1 METIMN
7 ENNQQQKEVEMEEL
21 QQLLKDVYEA
31 TKDIKQG
38 EKEPFNVF
46 ELCGVWSTEM
56 RHSAILR
63 ELLDPQGMH
72 GFKTKFLEA
81 FFKQIGLEFN
91 PNGCRAKTEVACS
104 NGRMDIVISSG
115 DMALVIENKIYA
127 SDQEKQLERYSDW
140 LNDQKKHN
148 KELNTALLYLTLDG
162 HEASNAK
169 NIDYQRI
176 SYRNDILQWLDKCIE
191 EIFKNSFF
199 AKDNK
204 TNPFAKSKIDERNAF
219 VKKLLLQ
226 YKELIQ
232 NLTGMDMDPEM
243 KNKISGVITSN
254 EENYLAAVYIAQTF
268 NDCHQRII
276 QEIAEE
282 CKGDMICKM
291 ERPDTDGRIGFSY
304 TLKEDQQY
312 KLLFEFQK
320 GNYKE
325 LCYGLHLNDTT
336 ELPKDFLN
344 IKISFKCIA
353 GMGLTFQ
360 EGNKDVCD
368 SPNKEGWFFAIKA
381 DPDSRDWA
389 AETFAKRWEKEDES
403 AIKKIYQD
411 KIKKYLDILTKII
424 KENQEILDETLS
436 TIIFSPKQDPCLP
449 GEHMNPFMKDAVTSA
464 TTANAQNYLAAALTA
479 KAFDGIHQEIVRKIA
494 VACTPEGMKY
504 DVSHCTSARFASFA
518 YSFNTEKQYKL
529 LFEFQQGNYHALYY
543 GLHDLTNKNNAP
555 HPYNNA
561 QITIN
566 RPNGFDGPNEHGW
579 IAGAYANTDFQ
590 NWDAESL
597 LQHWDNDF
605 ADIKENIKG
614 YIANLMEIIKN
625 NPALDDEKYK

>member
-1 METIMN
+1 MN
-7 ENNQQQKEVEMEEL
+7 ENNQQQKEGEMEEEQIENML
-21 QQLLKDVYEA
+21 EEVYELIL
-31 TKDIKQG
+31 KHGGLKQR
-38 EKEPFNVF
+38 EPFNVF

-81 FFKQIGLEFN
+81 FFKQIGLEFD
-91 PNGCRAKTEVACS
+91 PNGCRAKTEVAYS

-115 DMALVIENKIYA
+115 DVAVVIENKIYA
-127 SDQEKQLERYSDW
+127 GDQEDQLKRYKEEWLEAQSGKKQ
-140 LNDQKKHN
+140 
-148 KELNTALLYLTLDG
+148 ALLYLTLDG
-162 HEASNAK
+162 HEASNAEHV
-169 NIDYQRI
+169 DYQRI
-176 SYRNDILQWLDKCIE
+176 SYRNDILAWLETCIGMATE
-191 EIFKNSFF
+191 K
-199 AKDNK
+199 
-204 TNPFAKSKIDERNAF
+204 PLVKSALE
-219 VKKLLLQ
+219 Q
-226 YKELIQ
+226 YKELIKK
-232 NLTGMDMDPEM
+232 LTGKDMDP
-243 KNKISGVITSN
+243 
-254 EENYLAAVYIAQTF
+254 
-268 NDCHQRII
+268 
-276 QEIAEE
+276 
-282 CKGDMICKM
+282 KM
-291 ERPDTDGRIGFSY
+291 EKDITNVVKKS
-304 TLKEDQQY
+304 KE
-312 KLLFEFQK
+312 
-320 GNYKE
+320 
-325 LCYGLHLNDTT
+325 
-336 ELPKDFLN
+336 
-344 IKISFKCIA
+344 
-353 GMGLTFQ
+353 
-360 EGNKDVCD
+360 
-368 SPNKEGWFFAIKA
+368 
-381 DPDSRDWA
+381 
-389 AETFAKRWEKEDES
+389 
-403 AIKKIYQD
+403 
-411 KIKKYLDILTKII
+411 
-424 KENQEILDETLS
+424 
-436 TIIFSPKQDPCLP
+436 
-449 GEHMNPFMKDAVTSA
+449 
-464 TTANAQNYLAAALTA
+464 NYLAAALTA
-479 KAFDGIHQEIVRKIA
+479 KAFDGIHQEIVRNIA